1 MPGNTT
7 RFTSV
12 LECSEL
18 TIMHDIM
25 HVIKKLNDSNFVEA
39 GLAKLIK
46 TLS

>member
-1 MPGNTT
+1 MSGNTA
-7 RFTSV
+7 RSTSA

-25 HVIKKLNDSNFVEA
+25 HVIYKLNDSYFVEA
-39 GLAKLIK
+39 GLAILIK